1 MFSAERVGVYLAGL
15 FAAVVAYHKGYMA
28 ALQEV
33 KANNKAKE
41 ADYVAIQEKHDVVSV
56 KQLADKLQDGTRR
69 F

>member
-1 MFSAERVGVYLAGL
+1 MRSAERIGVYLAGL

-33 KANNKAKE
+33 KATNEQKQAQ
-41 ADYVAIQEKHDVVSV
+41 YVKIQEK
-56 KQLADKLQDGTRR
+56 ADHISTDTLDDELQDGTRR

>member
-1 MFSAERVGVYLAGL
+1 MRSAERIGVYLAGL

-33 KANNKAKE
+33 KANNAKKQ
-41 ADYVAIQEKHDVVSV
+41 ADYVAIQEKHDVVTV
-56 KQLADKLQDGTRR
+56 KQLADELQDGTRR

>member
-1 MFSAERVGVYLAGL
+1 MISAERIGVYLAGL

-33 KANNKAKE
+33 KANNAKKQ
-41 ADYVAIQEKHDVVSV
+41 ADYVAIQEKHDAVGI
-56 KQLADKLQDGTRR
+56 KQLADELQDGTRR